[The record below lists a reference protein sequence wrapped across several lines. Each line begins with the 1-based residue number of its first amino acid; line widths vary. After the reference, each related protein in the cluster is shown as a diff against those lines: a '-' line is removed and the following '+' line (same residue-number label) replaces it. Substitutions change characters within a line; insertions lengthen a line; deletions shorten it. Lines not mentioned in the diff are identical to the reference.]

1 MRRQK
6 VQLKRLRKLRASV
19 DGGGDGGER
28 LPRAS
33 QEVDWT
39 KLRTGTDCANQHTL
53 SKVYCHSRVLLLLLL
68 SLEREVTA
76 TTQALQVHW

>member
-19 DGGGDGGER
+19 DGGGGGER

-39 KLRTGTDCANQHTL
+39 KLQTGTDCANQHTL

-68 SLEREVTA
+68 SLGREVTA